1 MRTYVRIQDGLVAE
15 ILETDLDITQLFVPT
30 LVWVDI
36 SSQPGIRDG
45 WRYDGKG
52 FVPPCNPP
60 SAPQVPTVLELQ
72 AQLATLSARIVALA
86 GKG

>member
-1 MRTYVRIQDGLVAE
+1 MRTYARVQDGVVSE

-45 WRYDGKG
+45 WRHDGKG
-52 FVPPCNPP
+52 FIPPCTPP
-60 SAPQVPTVLELQ
+60 WAPQVPTVLELQ
-72 AQLATLSARIVALA
+72 AQLAILSAQIIALS

>member
-1 MRTYVRIQDGLVAE
+1 MRTYVRIQDGVVAE

-36 SSQPGIRDG
+36 SSQPGISDG

-52 FVPPCNPP
+52 FIPPCNPP
-60 SAPQVPTVLELQ
+60 LAPQVPTVLELQ
-72 AQLATLSARIVALA
+72 AQLAALSAQLVALS
-86 GKG
+86 GKE